1 MRSPQKRP
9 ATSSSS
15 GLRVVLLASGWTKPT
30 QQSSLIGV
38 PKIDR
43 CTGAGHELSH
53 HIRQPRSADGIFTI
67 MSLRRILNEREK
79 GDSLYELDL
88 FDDLVQPTSCPKPN
102 WTLSCCCGDEE
113 VIFIALLFGY
123 LLANFFLW
131 NNLLL
136 RPMKL
141 IAIFVH
147 EMSHAL
153 ACWLTGGTVLNNRI
167 EVYES
172 DGGITRYEGGN
183 RYFILSAG
191 YIGSAF
197 FGMLC
202 VILSGDRIASLVT
215 ACIFLF
221 GLVISLYYTKKSE
234 TESKVWTVGLS
245 VGFIGLTTVF
255 ILLDRFL
262 FHPLLQF
269 LTLYYGVFIASFAI
283 YDLYDDIFV
292 RAFEQSDTYTCNEL
306 IPCCL
311 PRYAGLLYIFIA
323 LGLLALGLYFALV
336 WMVST
341 ATT

>member
-1 MRSPQKRP
+1 MCIV
-9 ATSSSS
+9 
-15 GLRVVLLASGWTKPT
+15 VVLVAIFLTTYTNTNLGLSSAGKV
-30 QQSSLIGV
+30 QSML
-38 PKIDR
+38 
-43 CTGAGHELSH
+43 
-53 HIRQPRSADGIFTI
+53 
-67 MSLRRILNEREK
+67 LRRILDEREK
-79 GDSLYELDL
+79 GDSLYELSL
-88 FDDLVQPTSCPKPN
+88 FDDLVQPGSCPKPN
-102 WTLSCCCGDEE
+102 WALSCCCGDEE
-113 VIFIALLFGY
+113 IIFIALLFGY

-131 NNLLL
+131 NNLVL

-153 ACWLTGGTVLNNRI
+153 ACWLTGGTVLNDRI
-167 EVYES
+167 EVYEG

-183 RYFILSAG
+183 AYVVLSAG

-197 FGMLC
+197 LGMLF
-202 VILSGDRIASLVT
+202 VILSGDRIASLVV

-221 GLVISLYYTKKSE
+221 GLVISLYLTKKSE

-245 VGFIGLTTVF
+245 MGFIVLTTVF

-262 FHPLLQF
+262 FQPLLQF

-283 YDLYDDIFV
+283 YDLYDDLFI
-292 RAFEQSDTYTCNEL
+292 RSFERSDTYTCNDL

-311 PRYAGLLYIFIA
+311 PKFAGLLYIFIA
-323 LGLLALGLYFALV
+323 LGLMALGLYLALV

-341 ATT
+341 ATD

>member
-1 MRSPQKRP
+1 MF
-9 ATSSSS
+9 AM
-15 GLRVVLLASGWTKPT
+15 
-30 QQSSLIGV
+30 
-38 PKIDR
+38 
-43 CTGAGHELSH
+43 
-53 HIRQPRSADGIFTI
+53 F
-67 MSLRRILNEREK
+67 LRRILNNERKK

-88 FDDLVQPTSCPKPN
+88 FDDLVPPESCPKPN
-102 WTLSCCCGDEE
+102 WSLSCCCSDEE

-123 LLANFFLW
+123 LLSNFFLW
-131 NNLLL
+131 NNLVL

-153 ACWLTGGTVLNNRI
+153 ACWLTGGKVLNNRI
-167 EVYES
+167 EVYEG
-172 DGGITRYEGGN
+172 DGGVTRYEGGN
-183 RYFILSAG
+183 AYIVLSAG

-197 FGMLC
+197 FGMIL
-202 VILSGDRIASLVT
+202 VILSGDRIASLVA

-221 GLVISLYYTKKSE
+221 GLVISLYLTKKSE

-245 VGFIGLTTVF
+245 IGFIALTTVF

-283 YDLYDDIFV
+283 YDLYDDLFV
-292 RAFEQSDTYTCNEL
+292 RSFERSDTYTCNDL
-306 IPCCL
+306 MPCCL
-311 PRYAGLLYIFIA
+311 PKFAGLLYIFIA
-323 LGLLALGLYFALV
+323 LGLMALGLYFALV

-341 ATT
+341 ATN

>member
-1 MRSPQKRP
+1 M
-9 ATSSSS
+9 
-15 GLRVVLLASGWTKPT
+15 
-30 QQSSLIGV
+30 
-38 PKIDR
+38 
-43 CTGAGHELSH
+43 
-53 HIRQPRSADGIFTI
+53 F
-67 MSLRRILNEREK
+67 LRRILDEERER

-88 FDDLVQPTSCPKPN
+88 FDDFVQPASCPKPN

-113 VIFIALLFGY
+113 VIFIAFLFGY

-136 RPMKL
+136 RPIKL

-167 EVYES
+167 EVKER
-172 DGGITRYEGGN
+172 DGGIIRYEGGN
-183 RYFILSAG
+183 AYFVLAAG

-197 FGMLC
+197 FGMLFI
-202 VILSGDRIASLVT
+202 ILSGDRIASLVA

-221 GLVISLYYTKKSE
+221 GLVISLYLTKKSE

-245 VGFIGLTTVF
+245 MGFIALTTVF

-283 YDLYDDIFV
+283 YDLYDDLFV
-292 RAFEQSDTYTCNEL
+292 RGFEQSDTYTCHDL
-306 IPCCL
+306 IPTCL
-311 PRYAGLLYIFIA
+311 PKFAGLLYIFIA
-323 LGLLALGLYFALV
+323 LCLMALGLYLALV

-341 ATT
+341 ATA